1 MANILERQEYLLM
14 AGRLS
19 AVVWAKERGTWSD
32 TFSGTLDALYNQLMD
47 DENLFCYDN
56 EQRKDQKLGPTT
68 WFMELYNAMVEFVE
82 AGPYTDDPGVVYH
95 CKEWIKWAKEWYP
108 GLNVNES
115 KQQQQEV
122 QQTPDDQDTPHKGEV
137 AINPDRVKLSELFN
151 DDFKS
156 KNGQKESRFDLF
168 YNNIS
173 KAKFVTKDWARMACA
188 IQDNNKIVANQ
199 YRATIE
205 PFTSF
210 AKVFFN
216 AVGAKPPEDL
226 HRNKY
231 EDYEKS
237 PNGNL
242 KNIIRSLLK

>member
-1 MANILERQEYLLM
+1 MQEYLTM
-14 AGRLS
+14 ATKLS
-19 AVVWAKERGTWSD
+19 VVECVKKIGKWSD
-32 TFSGTLDALYNQLMD
+32 VYSNTLDSLYYQLID
-47 DENLFCYDN
+47 NEYLFCHDN
-56 EQRKDQKLGPTT
+56 QQRKDRNLGPTS
-68 WFMELYNAMVEFVE
+68 WFMELYNAMVAFVE
-82 AGPYTDDPGVVYH
+82 AGPYVDDPGVVYH

-115 KQQQQEV
+115 KQQQQQEV

-237 PNGNL
+237 PNGYL